1 MDPLFIIAGLVV
13 LAGAAL
19 YVVAASRATDAELFS
34 PADTAT
40 TAKATTAKATKT
52 KTKAKAAAEPSSTT
66 PTTRVAEPSARVKA
80 LRSSEAIK
88 TGSAPVAQIVPTK
101 TALIKQTKANI
112 IASAQQFNIQLNPD
126 HTKEQLVQDYLSQA
140 RAQAK
145 AATK

>member
-13 LAGAAL
+13 LAGAAA
-19 YVVAASRATDAELFS
+19 YVVAAGRATDAELFS

-40 TAKATTAKATKT
+40 TAKATKATT
-52 KTKAKAAAEPSSTT
+52 AKAKAAAEPSSTT

-80 LRSSEAIK
+80 LRSSEAVK
-88 TGSAPVAQIVPTK
+88 TGAAPVAQIVPTK

-112 IASAQQFNIQLNPD
+112 IASAQQFNIQLNPN